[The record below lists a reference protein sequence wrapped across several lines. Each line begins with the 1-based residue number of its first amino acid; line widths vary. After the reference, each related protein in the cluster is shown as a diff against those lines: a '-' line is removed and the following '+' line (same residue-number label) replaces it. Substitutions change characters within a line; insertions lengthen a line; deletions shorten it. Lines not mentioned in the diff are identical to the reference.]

1 MIVDMIVDFDF
12 LSSAA
17 FRESGVVER
26 TSVFFKE
33 WSKLLVWP
41 CFVMYFMDLL
51 ISFFLPNDGLLN
63 WYLFRLHLNRS
74 GKQLPNANLT
84 PERPF
89 VCLFVLNEKREYK
102 MYIKLQ

>member
-63 WYLFRLHLNRS
+63 
-74 GKQLPNANLT
+74 
-84 PERPF
+84 
-89 VCLFVLNEKREYK
+89 
-102 MYIKLQ
+102 